1 MIWKMIYNTI
11 GIAAIFTGFQ
21 VASLFNA
28 KIRQG
33 ILARKTAFRQLE
45 EQLELV
51 PDFTKRVWFHFT
63 SVGEFEQAKPLIE
76 SIKGNARII
85 LTYFSPS
92 VRPNVL
98 EYPHCDAHTY
108 LPLDTAI
115 NAKRLFDLIRPTVLV
130 FSKFDIWPNLVWGAF
145 DQGIPTVL
153 IAGTL
158 HQKSKKLHPI
168 ARSFFKQVHNKL
180 TLHCVISE
188 SDAERF
194 KQLCGD
200 DSQVEVTGDTRFD
213 TVYNRA
219 ITVKVDQSLLA
230 QSSFRYPVI
239 IAGSTYIEEEE
250 ILLQAYE
257 LLRCGETNGLLHL
270 IVVPHEPTVE
280 HIQKFCSKL
289 DLLGFS
295 YILFSDLKSEMDLS
309 GMEVIVIDTIGL
321 LAELYK
327 ICDIAFV
334 GGSFHGRVHNVME
347 PAAMAKPIVFGPRIE
362 NSYEAGL
369 LKERHAAQQV
379 YNASEMADIFR
390 ELICSSQLRQQ
401 MGEVAKAVIVEN
413 LGASQRS
420 LDHLERF
427 L

>member
-1 MIWKMIYNTI
+1 MIYNTI

-21 VASLFNA
+21 VASLFNS

-33 ILARKTAFRQLE
+33 ISVRRNAFRQLE
-45 EQLELV
+45 EQLKLA
-51 PDFTKRVWFHFT
+51 PDFTQRVWFHFT

-76 SIKGNARII
+76 SIKDNAQII

-92 VRPNVL
+92 VHPNVL
-98 EYPHCDAHTY
+98 KYPHCDAHTY

-115 NAKRLFDLIRPTVLV
+115 NAKRLFSLIRPTVLV
-130 FSKFDIWPNLVWGAF
+130 FSKFDVWPNLVWRAS
-145 DQGIPTVL
+145 DQGVPTVL

-158 HQKSKKLHPI
+158 HQESKRLYPI

-194 KQLCGD
+194 TQLCGD

-219 ITVKVDQSLLA
+219 IMVKVDQFLPA
-230 QSSFRYPVI
+230 QSTLKYPIV

-250 ILLQAYE
+250 VLLEAYE

-280 HIQKFCSKL
+280 HIQRLCSKL
-289 DLLGFS
+289 DMLGFS
-295 YILFSDLKSEMDLS
+295 YTLFSDLNSEMDLS
-309 GMEVIVIDTIGL
+309 GMEVIVIDTVGL
-321 LAELYK
+321 LAELYR
-327 ICDIAFV
+327 ICDVAFV

-369 LKERHAAQQV
+369 LKERHAARQV
-379 YNASEMADIFR
+379 NNAFEMADIFR
-390 ELICSSQLRQQ
+390 ELIFSAQLRQQ
-401 MGEVAKAVIVEN
+401 MGEGAKAVIVEN

-420 LDHLERF
+420 LNHLERF

>member
-21 VASLFNA
+21 IASLFNS

-33 ILARKTAFRQLE
+33 ISVRRNAFRQLE
-45 EQLELV
+45 EQLKLA
-51 PDFTKRVWFHFT
+51 PDFTQRVWFHFT

-76 SIKGNARII
+76 SIKDNAQII

-92 VRPNVL
+92 VHPNVL
-98 EYPHCDAHTY
+98 KYPHCDAHTY

-115 NAKRLFDLIRPTVLV
+115 NAKRLFSLIRPTVLV
-130 FSKFDIWPNLVWGAF
+130 FSKFDVWPNLVWRAS
-145 DQGIPTVL
+145 DQGVPTVL

-158 HQKSKKLHPI
+158 HQESKRLYPI

-194 KQLCGD
+194 TQLCGD

-219 ITVKVDQSLLA
+219 IMVKVDQFLPA
-230 QSSFRYPVI
+230 QSTLKYPIV

-250 ILLQAYE
+250 VLLEAYE

-280 HIQKFCSKL
+280 HIQRLCSKL
-289 DLLGFS
+289 DMLGFS
-295 YILFSDLKSEMDLS
+295 YTLFSDLNSEMDLS
-309 GMEVIVIDTIGL
+309 GMEVIVIDTVGL
-321 LAELYK
+321 LAELYR
-327 ICDIAFV
+327 ICDVAFV

-369 LKERHAAQQV
+369 LKERHAARQV
-379 YNASEMADIFR
+379 NNAFEMADIFR
-390 ELICSSQLRQQ
+390 ELIFSAQLRQQ
-401 MGEVAKAVIVEN
+401 MGERAKAVIVEN

-420 LDHLERF
+420 LNHLERF

>member
-1 MIWKMIYNTI
+1 MIYNTI

-21 VASLFNA
+21 VASLFNS

-33 ILARKTAFRQLE
+33 ISVRRNAFRQLE
-45 EQLELV
+45 EQLKLA
-51 PDFTKRVWFHFT
+51 PDFTQRVWFHFT

-76 SIKGNARII
+76 SIKDNAQII

-92 VRPNVL
+92 VHPNVL
-98 EYPHCDAHTY
+98 KYPHCDAHTY

-115 NAKRLFDLIRPTVLV
+115 NAKRLFSLIRPTVLV
-130 FSKFDIWPNLVWGAF
+130 FSKFDVWPNLVWRAS
-145 DQGIPTVL
+145 DQGVPTVL

-158 HQKSKKLHPI
+158 HQESKRLYPI

-194 KQLCGD
+194 TQLCGD

-219 ITVKVDQSLLA
+219 IMVKVDQFLPA
-230 QSSFRYPVI
+230 QSTLKYPIV

-250 ILLQAYE
+250 VLLEAYE

-280 HIQKFCSKL
+280 HIQRLCSKL
-289 DLLGFS
+289 DMLGFS
-295 YILFSDLKSEMDLS
+295 YTLFSDLNSEMDLS
-309 GMEVIVIDTIGL
+309 GMEVIVIDTVGL
-321 LAELYK
+321 LAELYR
-327 ICDIAFV
+327 ICDVAFV

-369 LKERHAAQQV
+369 LKERHAARQV
-379 YNASEMADIFR
+379 NNAFEMADIFR
-390 ELICSSQLRQQ
+390 ELIFSAQLRQQ
-401 MGEVAKAVIVEN
+401 MGERAKAVIVEN

-420 LDHLERF
+420 LNHLERF

>member
-76 SIKGNARII
+76 SIKGNAQII

-115 NAKRLFDLIRPTVLV
+115 NAKRLFDLIRPTVFV

-158 HQKSKKLHPI
+158 HQKSKRLHPI

-219 ITVKVDQSLLA
+219 ITVKVDQFLLA

-295 YILFSDLKSEMDLS
+295 YMLFSDLKSEMDLS

-347 PAAMAKPIVFGPRIE
+347 PAIARLPVLFGPKFD
-362 NSYEAGL
+362 NS
-369 LKERHAAQQV
+369 HAAK
-379 YNASEMADIFR
+379 
-390 ELICSSQLRQQ
+390 ELILEHGGYSITSSEEFRSKLDSVFTDKNFFLRSSFS
-401 MGEVAKAVIVEN
+401 ATNVIHKN
-413 LGASQRS
+413 LGSSTRIVRAIIK
-420 LDHLERF
+420 D
-427 L
+427 

>member
-1 MIWKMIYNTI
+1 MIWKIIYNTI

-21 VASLFNA
+21 VASLFNS
-28 KIRQG
+28 KIRLG
-33 ILARKTAFRQLE
+33 ISARKNAFRQLE
-45 EQLELV
+45 EQLELA
-51 PDFTKRVWFHFT
+51 PDFTKKVWFHFT

-76 SIKGNARII
+76 SIKENAQVI

-92 VRPNVL
+92 VHPNVL

-115 NAKRLFDLIRPTVLV
+115 NAKRLFKLIKPTVLV
-130 FSKFDIWPNLVWGAF
+130 FSKFDIWPNLVWSAS
-145 DQGIPTVL
+145 DQGVPTIL

-158 HQKSKKLHPI
+158 HQESKRLYPI
-168 ARSFFKQVHNKL
+168 VRSFFKQVHSKL

-188 SDAERF
+188 LDAERF
-194 KQLCGD
+194 MHLCGGS
-200 DSQVEVTGDTRFD
+200 SQIEVTGDTRFD

-219 ITVKVDQSLLA
+219 VTVKVDQFLPAQPSLI
-230 QSSFRYPVI
+230 YPII
-239 IAGSTYIEEEE
+239 IAGSTYIEEEG

-257 LLRCGETNGLLHL
+257 LLRCGEETGLLHL
-270 IVVPHEPTVE
+270 IVVPHEPTGE
-280 HIQKFCSKL
+280 HVQELCSKL

-295 YILFSDLKSEMDLS
+295 YALFSDLNSEMNLS
-309 GMEVIVIDTIGL
+309 GIEVIVIDTIGL
-321 LAELYK
+321 LAGLYK
-327 ICDIAFV
+327 ICDVAFV

-369 LKERHAAQQV
+369 LKERGAARQV
-379 YNASEMADIFR
+379 NNASEMADIFR
-390 ELICSSQLRQQ
+390 ELIFSSQLRQQ
-401 MGEVAKAVIVEN
+401 MGDVAKAVIIEN

>member
-1 MIWKMIYNTI
+1 MIWKIIYNTI

-21 VASLFNA
+21 VASLFNS
-28 KIRQG
+28 KIRLG
-33 ILARKTAFRQLE
+33 ISARKNAFRQLE
-45 EQLELV
+45 EQLELA
-51 PDFTKRVWFHFT
+51 PDFTKKVWFHFT

-76 SIKGNARII
+76 SIKENAQVI

-92 VRPNVL
+92 VHPNVL
-98 EYPHCDAHTY
+98 KYSHCDAHTY

-115 NAKRLFDLIRPTVLV
+115 NAKRLFKLIKPTVLV
-130 FSKFDIWPNLVWGAF
+130 FSKFDIWPNLVWSAS
-145 DQGIPTVL
+145 DQGVPTIL

-158 HQKSKKLHPI
+158 HQESKRLYPI
-168 ARSFFKQVHNKL
+168 VRSFFKQVHSKL

-188 SDAERF
+188 LDAERF
-194 KQLCGD
+194 MHLCGGS
-200 DSQVEVTGDTRFD
+200 SQIEVTGDTRFD

-219 ITVKVDQSLLA
+219 VTVKVDQFLPAQPSLI
-230 QSSFRYPVI
+230 YPII
-239 IAGSTYIEEEE
+239 IAGSTYIEEEG

-257 LLRCGETNGLLHL
+257 LLRCGEETGLLHL
-270 IVVPHEPTVE
+270 IVVPHEPTGE
-280 HIQKFCSKL
+280 HVQELCSKL

-295 YILFSDLKSEMDLS
+295 YALFSDLNSEMNLS
-309 GMEVIVIDTIGL
+309 GIEVIVIDTIGL
-321 LAELYK
+321 LAGLYK
-327 ICDIAFV
+327 ICDVAFV

-369 LKERHAAQQV
+369 LKERGAARQV
-379 YNASEMADIFR
+379 NNASEMADIFR
-390 ELICSSQLRQQ
+390 ELIFSSQLRQQ
-401 MGEVAKAVIVEN
+401 MGDVAKAVIIEN

>member
-21 VASLFNA
+21 IASLFNS

-33 ILARKTAFRQLE
+33 ISVRRNAFRQLE
-45 EQLELV
+45 EQLKLA
-51 PDFTKRVWFHFT
+51 PDFTQRVWFHFT

-76 SIKGNARII
+76 SIKDNAQII

-92 VRPNVL
+92 VHPNVL
-98 EYPHCDAHTY
+98 KYPHCDAHTY

-115 NAKRLFDLIRPTVLV
+115 NAKRLFSLIRPTVLV
-130 FSKFDIWPNLVWGAF
+130 FSKFDVWPNLVWRAS
-145 DQGIPTVL
+145 DQGVPTVL

-158 HQKSKKLHPI
+158 HQESKRLYPI

-194 KQLCGD
+194 TQLCGD

-219 ITVKVDQSLLA
+219 IMVKVDQFLPA
-230 QSSFRYPVI
+230 QSTLKYPIV

-250 ILLQAYE
+250 VLLEAYE

-280 HIQKFCSKL
+280 HIQRLCLKL
-289 DLLGFS
+289 DMLGFS
-295 YILFSDLKSEMDLS
+295 YTLFSDLNNEMDLS
-309 GMEVIVIDTIGL
+309 GMEVIVIDTVGL
-321 LAELYK
+321 LAELYR
-327 ICDIAFV
+327 ICDVAFV

-369 LKERHAAQQV
+369 LKERHAARQV
-379 YNASEMADIFR
+379 NNAFEMANIFR
-390 ELICSSQLRQQ
+390 ELIFSAQLRQQ
-401 MGEVAKAVIVEN
+401 MGEGAKAVIVEN

-420 LDHLERF
+420 LNHLERF

>member
-21 VASLFNA
+21 IASLFNS

-33 ILARKTAFRQLE
+33 ISVRRNAFRQLE
-45 EQLELV
+45 EQLKLA
-51 PDFTKRVWFHFT
+51 PDFTQRVWFHFT

-76 SIKGNARII
+76 SIKDNAQII

-92 VRPNVL
+92 VHPNVL
-98 EYPHCDAHTY
+98 KYPHCDAHTY

-115 NAKRLFDLIRPTVLV
+115 NAKRLFSLIRPTVLV
-130 FSKFDIWPNLVWGAF
+130 FSKFDVWPNLVWRAS
-145 DQGIPTVL
+145 DQGVPTVL

-158 HQKSKKLHPI
+158 HQESKRLYPI

-194 KQLCGD
+194 TQLCGD

-219 ITVKVDQSLLA
+219 IMVKVDQFLPA
-230 QSSFRYPVI
+230 QSTLKYPIV

-250 ILLQAYE
+250 VLLEAYE

-280 HIQKFCSKL
+280 HIQRLCSKL
-289 DLLGFS
+289 DMLGFS
-295 YILFSDLKSEMDLS
+295 YTLFSDLNSEMDLS
-309 GMEVIVIDTIGL
+309 GMEVIVIDTVGL
-321 LAELYK
+321 LAELYR
-327 ICDIAFV
+327 ICDVAFV

-369 LKERHAAQQV
+369 LKERHAARQV
-379 YNASEMADIFR
+379 NNAFEMADIFR
-390 ELICSSQLRQQ
+390 ELIFSAQLRQQ
-401 MGEVAKAVIVEN
+401 MGEGAKAVIVEN

-420 LDHLERF
+420 LNHLERF

>member
-21 VASLFNA
+21 VASLFNS

-33 ILARKTAFRQLE
+33 ISVRRNAFRQLE
-45 EQLELV
+45 EQLKLA
-51 PDFTKRVWFHFT
+51 PDFTQRVWFHFT

-76 SIKGNARII
+76 SIKDNAQII

-92 VRPNVL
+92 VHPNVL
-98 EYPHCDAHTY
+98 KYPHCDAHTY

-115 NAKRLFDLIRPTVLV
+115 NAKRLFSLIRPTVLV
-130 FSKFDIWPNLVWGAF
+130 FSKFDVWPNLVWRAS
-145 DQGIPTVL
+145 DQGVPTVL

-158 HQKSKKLHPI
+158 HQESKRLYPI

-194 KQLCGD
+194 TQLCGD

-219 ITVKVDQSLLA
+219 IMVKVDQFLPA
-230 QSSFRYPVI
+230 QSTLKYPIV

-250 ILLQAYE
+250 VLLEAYE

-280 HIQKFCSKL
+280 HIQRLCSKL
-289 DLLGFS
+289 DMLGFS
-295 YILFSDLKSEMDLS
+295 YTLFSDLNSEMDLS
-309 GMEVIVIDTIGL
+309 GMEVIVIDTVGL
-321 LAELYK
+321 LAELYR
-327 ICDIAFV
+327 ICDVAFV

-369 LKERHAAQQV
+369 LKERHAARQV
-379 YNASEMADIFR
+379 NNAFEMADIFR
-390 ELICSSQLRQQ
+390 ELILLPQLRQQ
-401 MGEVAKAVIVEN
+401 MGERAKAVIVEN

-420 LDHLERF
+420 LNHLERF